1 MPPADRFVP
10 CFAAE
15 PPQEDLPYGRWAER
29 LQSEFLA
36 ACLRLDA
43 DDLGEPGEIVWY
55 LDRTWNGRAYVP
67 GTALTSGG
75 YEIFGYV
82 SFLPAAE
89 EGEPSEPS
97 ELEAHVDFTDET
109 AERNPDWQLDICNEE
124 IGAWR
129 GAGGRSAKMTLI
141 WGRALVHGGRIAT
154 AELADLAV
162 DQCELVHGR
171 FTLIAPDDYG
181 GDLLELK
188 LFDGKGRQLAQESL
202 YEDDEEDGEGDE
214 EGDEGDDEDGAE
226 DGEGDEDDGDG
237 DSAHATEGEED
248 ARSRTELREEG

>member
-29 LQSEFLA
+29 LQREFLA
-36 ACLRLDA
+36 ASLRIDA

-55 LDRTWNGRAYVP
+55 LDRTWNGRTYVP

-75 YEIFGYV
+75 YELFGYV
-82 SFLPAAE
+82 SFVPAGE
-89 EGEPSEPS
+89 EGEPSEP
-97 ELEAHVDFTDET
+97 EALVDFTDET

-124 IGAWR
+124 IGSWR
-129 GAGGRSAKMTLI
+129 GVGGRSAKMTLI

-181 GDLLELK
+181 GDLLEIK

-202 YEDDEEDGEGDE
+202 YEDDE
-214 EGDEGDDEDGAE
+214 A
-226 DGEGDEDDGDG
+226 DEDDGD
-237 DSAHATEGEED
+237 AAREGERD
-248 ARSRTELREEG
+248 AALEGEREAADAEGGGA